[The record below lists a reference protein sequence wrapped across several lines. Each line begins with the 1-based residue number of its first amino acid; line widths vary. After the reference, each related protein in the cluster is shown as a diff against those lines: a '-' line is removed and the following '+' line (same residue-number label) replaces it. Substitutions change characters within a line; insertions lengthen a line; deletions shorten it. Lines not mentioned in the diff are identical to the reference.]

1 MASKLLE
8 VRNLHVSF
16 GDEPAVRGVSFDI
29 EAGRRSRWS
38 ASRVRA
44 SP

>member
-1 MASKLLE
+1 MAKLLE

-29 EAGRRSRWS
+29 DAGETVALVGESG
-38 ASRVRA
+38 AGK
-44 SP
+44 